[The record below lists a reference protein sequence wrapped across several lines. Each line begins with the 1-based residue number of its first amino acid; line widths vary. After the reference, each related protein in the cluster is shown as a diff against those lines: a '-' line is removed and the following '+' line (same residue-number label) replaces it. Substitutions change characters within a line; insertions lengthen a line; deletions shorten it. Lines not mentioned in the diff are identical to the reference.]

1 MIVRV
6 SVRIVVT
13 EYEPGLCRECVDVH
27 NGQRLSITLEA
38 ALTRSELRLRG
49 DPVGEGA
56 NRHGHLLWP
65 SRHELTAGYVSL
77 AGSPLTP
84 LDCGLG

>member
-13 EYEPGLCRECVDVH
+13 EYQPGLCRECVDVH
-27 NGQRLSITLEA
+27 NGQRLSITLE
-38 ALTRSELRLRG
+38 
-49 DPVGEGA
+49 
-56 NRHGHLLWP
+56 
-65 SRHELTAGYVSL
+65 TAGYVSL